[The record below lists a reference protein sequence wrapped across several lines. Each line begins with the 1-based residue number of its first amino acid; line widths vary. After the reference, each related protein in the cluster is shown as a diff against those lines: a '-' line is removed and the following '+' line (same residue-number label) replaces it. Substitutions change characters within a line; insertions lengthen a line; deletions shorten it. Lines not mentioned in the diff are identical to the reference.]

1 MTGWIGVDL
10 DGTLAQFD
18 RWRGPD
24 SIGLPIP
31 AMVKRVEAWVAEGRE
46 VRLFTARASDPR
58 LIPPIKRWLK
68 LHGLPDLKI
77 TNVKDFQMIELWDDR
92 AVQVIHNTGRA
103 VQPGAL
109 DEQERPELIDVDAP
123 VDAAPPS
130 PVSEDPVVTPSEA
143 EVEAFKRAVKARA
156 RAIDESL
163 LDALDSGED
172 YTPTSGELATEPAST
187 PAPMRAPVVP
197 PAPAAP
203 TVRVTLGGTTPEDEL
218 AFPSVDSALQVQHT
232 PEHIAA
238 VEDVEIVRR
247 SPFDQLEPR
256 LEPPPTHRPDRATQ
270 FPALSVD
277 EDDWDSGVPKLRVDA
292 R

>member
-109 DEQERPELIDVDAP
+109 DEQVRPELIDVDAP

-130 PVSEDPVVTPSEA
+130 PVSEDPVVTPSDA

-156 RAIDESL
+156 RNIDESL

-172 YTPTSGELATEPAST
+172 YTPTSSERATEPAPT
-187 PAPMRAPVVP
+187 PMAPS
-197 PAPAAP
+197 AAP
-203 TVRVTLGGTTPEDEL
+203 TATARVTLGGAKAEDEL
-218 AFPSVDSALQVQHT
+218 AFPSVDRALQVEHT

-247 SPFDQLEPR
+247 SPFEQLEPR
-256 LEPPPTHRPDRATQ
+256 LEPPPAQRPDKAAP

-277 EDDWDSGVPKLRVDA
+277 EDDWDAGVPKLRVDA